1 MDVFL
6 LDFKGARILS
16 DQPSP
21 ISSSLQFL
29 GIWYAIEK
37 TSTASTCVVYNVTKG
52 AEPGEFA
59 IQQLS
64 QHFVLGLTP
73 LKHEYSYTGKLSC
86 PDPDVPAKLRVRFP
100 LSVAGDAS
108 FTIFATDYTSYA
120 GIFSCQKIGFA
131 HRRSATLLSR
141 TRTLDKLYVD
151 KMRSRLASFSVD
163 PFDLSI
169 INQTGCPKI
178 ETEDKGFN
186 IDINPDT
193 FSASNIAQ
201 GVRKAGEKLG
211 DGVEVAINASKKVGG
226 VAKDVLF

>member
-1 MDVFL
+1 M
-6 LDFKGARILS
+6 
-16 DQPSP
+16 
-21 ISSSLQFL
+21 
-29 GIWYAIEK
+29 
-37 TSTASTCVVYNVTKG
+37 VYNVTRG
-52 AEPGEFA
+52 EEPGEFA

-73 LKHEYSYTGKLSC
+73 LKHEYSYTGSNFCAQGFHRIPIIFRVLPGRLSV

-108 FTIFATDYTSYA
+108 YTVFATDYNTYA
-120 GIFSCQKIGFA
+120 GIFTCQKLAFA

-141 TRTLDKLYVD
+141 TRSLDKLFID
-151 KMRSRLASFSVD
+151 KLRSRLASFSVD

-178 ETEDKGFN
+178 ENEDKGFN

-193 FSASNIAQ
+193 FSAANVAQ
-201 GVRKAGEKLG
+201 TVRKAGEKLG

>member
-1 MDVFL
+1 M
-6 LDFKGARILS
+6 
-16 DQPSP
+16 
-21 ISSSLQFL
+21 
-29 GIWYAIEK
+29 
-37 TSTASTCVVYNVTKG
+37 VYNVTRG
-52 AEPGEFA
+52 EEPGEFA

-73 LKHEYSYTGKLSC
+73 LKHEYSYTGSNFCARGFHRIPIISRVLPGRLSV

-108 FTIFATDYTSYA
+108 YTVFATDYNTYA
-120 GIFSCQKIGFA
+120 GIFTCQKLAFA

-141 TRTLDKLYVD
+141 TRSLDKLFVD
-151 KMRSRLASFSVD
+151 KLRSRLASFSVD

-169 INQTGCPKI
+169 INQNGCPKI
-178 ETEDKGFN
+178 ENEDKGFN

-193 FSASNIAQ
+193 FSAANVAQ
-201 GVRKAGEKLG
+201 TVRKAGEKLG